1 MNGLKTLLAASIL
14 ATAGIVPAFAADRP
28 EVVLVH
34 GAFADGSSW
43 NKVIPL
49 LQQKGIDVISV
60 QNPLSSLG
68 DDVAAARRAI
78 EQAGGDV
85 VLVGHSWGGTVISEA
100 GNDPR
105 VKALVYVAAFAPD
118 SGQSTAERGKG
129 YPTPPGI
136 ARLASGPGGYLH
148 LPADAVASDF
158 AQDLPPAETALIAAT
173 QGPIRAANF
182 EEKIGSAAWKTRPS
196 WFVVAGRDR
205 MIDPRLQRDM
215 AKAIGARTTELA
227 TSHTPMLAEPAAVA
241 EVIAQAVEQA
251 AR

>member
-1 MNGLKTLLAASIL
+1 MNTIRTLLAASFL
-14 ATAGIVPAFAADRP
+14 AMAGITSAFATGKP
-28 EVVLVH
+28 EVVLIH

-43 NKVIPL
+43 SKVIAL
-49 LQQKGIDVISV
+49 LQQKGIEVTSV

-78 EQAGGDV
+78 AQADRDV

-118 SGQSTAERGKG
+118 GGQASAELGKQ

-136 ARLASGPGGYLH
+136 AKLVVGPGGYLH
-148 LPADAVASDF
+148 LPAAAVASDF
-158 AQDLPPAETALIAAT
+158 AQDLPLAETALIAAT

-182 EEKIGSAAWKTRPS
+182 AEKIGTAAWKTRPS
-196 WFVVAGRDR
+196 WYVVAGQDR

-215 AKAIGARTTELA
+215 AKTIGAHVTELA
-227 TSHTPMLAEPAAVA
+227 TSHATMLAQPEAVA
-241 EVIAQAVEQA
+241 TVIADAVEQV

>member
-1 MNGLKTLLAASIL
+1 MNTIRTLLAASIL
-14 ATAGIVPAFAADRP
+14 AMAGITPAFATGKP
-28 EVVLVH
+28 EVVLIH

-43 NKVIPL
+43 SKVIPL
-49 LQQKGIDVISV
+49 LQQKGIEVTSV

-78 EQAGGDV
+78 AKADRDV

-118 SGQSTAERGKG
+118 SGQASAELGKQ

-136 ARLASGPGGYLH
+136 AKLVVGSGGYLH
-148 LPADAVASDF
+148 LPAAAVAGDF
-158 AQDLPPAETALIAAT
+158 AQDLPLAETALIAAT

-182 EEKIGSAAWKTRPS
+182 AEKIGTAAWKTRPS
-196 WFVVAGRDR
+196 WYVVAGQDR

-215 AKAIGARTTELA
+215 AKTIGAHVTELA
-227 TSHTPMLAEPAAVA
+227 TSHVPMLAQPEAVA
-241 EVIAQAVEQA
+241 TVIADAVEQV